1 MRPIIEPPDIAEY
14 ADIIKERVTIEEAVR
29 FYFNAVPRHNRIPCP
44 LHGGKDLN
52 FSFKRN
58 FYRCF
63 VCGKSGDVISLVRDY
78 FGLSFPDAVRKLNDD
93 FQIGLAVDGGGSTDP
108 TALRAAAEL
117 RRRRQEREADFEEA
131 KSRYEAALDEWVR
144 CDRALR
150 EKPVGD
156 PDHDRAERDIARAAY
171 YLDEEETNLAKFRSQ
186 RG

>member
-1 MRPIIEPPDIAEY
+1 MRPISEPPSFADY

-29 FYFNAVPRHNRIPCP
+29 FYFNATPRHNRIPCP

-63 VCGKSGDVISLVRDY
+63 VCGKSGDLISLVRDY

-93 FQIGLAVDGGGSTDP
+93 FQIGLALNGGGSADP
-108 TALRAAAEL
+108 TARRAAEEL
-117 RRRRQEREADFEEA
+117 RRRRQERDRAFEEA
-131 KSRYEAALDEWVR
+131 KARYEAALDEWVR
-144 CDRALR
+144 CDRAIR

-156 PDHDRAERDIARAAY
+156 PDHDRAERDITRAAY
-171 YLDEEETNLAKFRSQ
+171 YLDEEENNLAKFTSKC
-186 RG
+186 G